1 MKWIYCAALAAISLV
16 AFIVYAADKSRAK
29 RNVWR
34 IPEKVLLGLSF
45 FGGAAGGY
53 AAMFFCRHKT
63 KKWYFHAVN
72 LLGLGWQAAVAVFL
86 FLN

>member
-53 AAMFFCRHKT
+53 AAMFLCRHKT
-63 KKWYFHAVN
+63 KNGISMPSISWGSAGRPRSQSFC
-72 LLGLGWQAAVAVFL
+72 F
-86 FLN
+86 

>member
-16 AFIVYAADKSRAK
+16 AFVVYAADKSRAK

-45 FGGAAGGY
+45 FGGACGRVCLLCSFADIKRKDGISMPSISWDSAGRPRSQS
-53 AAMFFCRHKT
+53 FC
-63 KKWYFHAVN
+63 F
-72 LLGLGWQAAVAVFL
+72 
-86 FLN
+86 

>member
-16 AFIVYAADKSRAK
+16 AFVVYAADKGRAK

-45 FGGAAGGY
+45 FGAPWEGMPLCSFADIKRKNGISMPSISWGSAGRPRSQS
-53 AAMFFCRHKT
+53 FC
-63 KKWYFHAVN
+63 F
-72 LLGLGWQAAVAVFL
+72 
-86 FLN
+86 